1 MNIALPALFISF
13 LLLPGILLSFA
24 YRKGFWREK
33 SPVTFGSFQAE
44 LGKGLLFS
52 LLVHLPAIW
61 LVPVVSSYSID
72 FEAVLWILQGSS
84 SVNAAVIESIIEY
97 PGQIIMYLL
106 LTNGGAVLLGMWL
119 HWAIRSFLLDLRVDF
134 LRFNNPW
141 FYTLSAESMFIE
153 DKSLIDRDIIRQVKE
168 NVLVYAAVVVE
179 QGGEPII

>member
-1 MNIALPALFISF
+1 M
-13 LLLPGILLSFA
+13 
-24 YRKGFWREK
+24 
-33 SPVTFGSFQAE
+33 TFGSFQAE